1 MLLARNFLKKFMN
14 LSVSQK
20 RIIERVVNVFETGTT
35 DGDYGAISIYS
46 DGPHD
51 IRQITYGRSQTT
63 EYGNLRKLVTRY
75 SKAGGVYSEPLAA
88 YADLVGSTPLTDNSV
103 FKQLLR
109 KSGRDD
115 PVMQQT
121 QDKFFDDQYFN
132 PAKLWCE
139 SEGFATALAMLVAY
153 DSFIHSGR
161 MLWVIRSMFPDLTPA
176 KGGDERLWVTA
187 YVRARNKWLTN
198 HHREAVRA
206 SAYRTRDLLREVSR
220 SNWDLSQLPIKANGV
235 NVN

>member
-1 MLLARNFLKKFMN
+1 MN
-14 LSVSQK
+14 LTASQK
-20 RIIERVVNVFETGTT
+20 RIIERVINVFETGTT

-63 EYGNLRKLVTRY
+63 EYGNLRQLVARY
-75 SKAGGVYSEPLAA
+75 SVAGGEYSEPLAA
-88 YADLVGSTPLTDNSV
+88 YVDVIGSTPLTDDSN

-109 KSGRDD
+109 KAGRED
-115 PVMQQT
+115 PVMQRT

-132 PAKLWCE
+132 PAKRWCE
-139 SEGFATALAMLVAY
+139 REGFETALAMLVAY
-153 DSFIHSGR
+153 DSYIHSGQI
-161 MLWVIRSMFPDLTPA
+161 LWVIRSMFPEATPVQ
-176 KGGDERLWVTA
+176 GGDERLWVMA
-187 YVRARNKWLTN
+187 YVRARNKWLKS

-206 SAYRTRDLLREVSR
+206 SAYRTRDLLREATR
-220 SNWDLSQLPIKANGV
+220 DNWDLSQLPIRANGV